1 MKHVNRFIDHMFLF
15 CPKRTKDVI
24 ESNDINVQKKRRTN
38 FYYAIEYHKGTQKR
52 KVVKYLYVYPIFCTG
67 KNFFA
72 RKSCQKHLK

>member
-38 FYYAIEYHKGTQKR
+38 LYYAIEYHKGTQK
-52 KVVKYLYVYPIFCTG
+52 KE
-67 KNFFA
+67 
-72 RKSCQKHLK
+72 SC